1 MTMDDHDSAPAPT
14 LSLEVARRARPFT
27 RGVVLLLVAA
37 LGLAATLGLVAA
49 AGWAYYHPRF
59 EWRRGITYGRRGDVP
74 LVFDVLEPLRPNGL
88 GIVFVVSG
96 GWKSSPDSFQP
107 WLVAP
112 LLRRGYTVLPVY
124 HVPQPAATVMEIVAD
139 VERAV
144 RFIRSRAAELGI
156 DPDRI
161 GVTGGSAGGH
171 LALMLATRGGPG
183 AADALDPIDRES
195 SGVQA
200 VAIFYPVTD
209 LTDLSGSTEDP
220 GDGGP
225 PLHFRPAFA
234 QEPVDM
240 AAWRDV
246 SRALSPLHHVRADLP
261 PILIHHGTADTLVPI
276 GQSQRFRDAART
288 AGSRV
293 ELVEVPGG
301 GHGWAALPLSI
312 PRCAAWFDEHLRP

>member
-1 MTMDDHDSAPAPT
+1 MTTGDHDSALAPT
-14 LSLEVARRARPFT
+14 LPLEVARRTRPFT
-27 RGVVLLLVAA
+27 RAVVFLLLAA
-37 LGLAATLGLVAA
+37 LGVAATLGLVAV

-59 EWRRGITYGRRGDVP
+59 EWRRGIEYGRRGDVP
-74 LVFDVLEPLRPNGL
+74 LVFDVLKPVRPNGL

-96 GWKSSPDSFQP
+96 GWRSAPDSFQP

-124 HVPQPAATVMEIVAD
+124 HVSQPQATVQEIVAD

-144 RFIRSRAAELGI
+144 RFIRSRAADLGI

-171 LALMLATRGGPG
+171 LSLMLATRGGAGPQD
-183 AADALDPIDRES
+183 AADAVDRES

-200 VAIFYPVTD
+200 VAIYYPVTD

-225 PLHFRPAFA
+225 PLHFRPAFD

-240 AAWRDV
+240 EAWREV

-261 PILIHHGTADTLVPI
+261 PILIYHGDADTLVPI
-276 GQSQRFRDAART
+276 EQSRRFRDAART

-301 GHGWAALPLSI
+301 GHGWVTLPLSI

>member
-1 MTMDDHDSAPAPT
+1 MTTGDPDSAPAPT
-14 LSLEVARRARPFT
+14 LPLEVARRARPFA
-27 RGVVLLLVAA
+27 RAVVFVLLSALALAA
-37 LGLAATLGLVAA
+37 VLGLAAV
-49 AGWAYYHPRF
+49 AGWTYYHPRF
-59 EWRRGITYGRRGDVP
+59 EWRRGIEYGRRGGVP
-74 LVFDVLEPLRPNGL
+74 LVFDVVTPARPNGL

-96 GWKSSPDSFQP
+96 GWKSSPDSFKP

-124 HVPQPAATVMEIVAD
+124 HVSQPQATVMEIVAD

-144 RFIRSRAAELGI
+144 RVIRSQAAELGI

-183 AADALDPIDRES
+183 PADADDAIDRES

-209 LTDLSGSTEDP
+209 LTDLAGSTEDP

-240 AAWRDV
+240 ETWRDV
-246 SRALSPLHHVRADLP
+246 SRALSPIHHVRADQP
-261 PILIHHGTADTLVPI
+261 PVLIHHGDADTLVPI
-276 GQSQRFRDAART
+276 EQSRRFRDAARA
-288 AGSRV
+288 AGGRV
-293 ELVEVPGG
+293 ELVEVRGG
-301 GHGWAALPLSI
+301 GHGWLTLPLAI

>member
-1 MTMDDHDSAPAPT
+1 MTGTASSPDPAPS
-14 LSLEVARRARPFT
+14 LPLEVARRARPFT
-27 RGVVLLLVAA
+27 RGIVVLLLAA
-37 LGLAATLGLVAA
+37 LGLAALAGVAA
-49 AGWAYYHPRF
+49 IAGWTYYHPRF
-59 EWRRGITYGRRGDVP
+59 DWRRGLEYGRRGDVP
-74 LVFDVLEPLRPNGL
+74 LHFDVLRPARPNGL
-88 GIVFVVSG
+88 GVVFIVSG
-96 GWKSSPDSFQP
+96 GWKSSPQSFQP

-124 HVPQPAATVMEIVAD
+124 HVPQPEATVMEIASD

-144 RFIRSRAAELGI
+144 RFIRSHAAEIGI

-183 AADALDPIDRES
+183 PADADDPVDRAS

-234 QEPVDM
+234 QDPVDM
-240 AAWRDV
+240 EAWREV
-246 SRALSPLHHVRADLP
+246 SRALSPLHHVRADMP
-261 PILIHHGTADTLVPI
+261 PVLIFHGTNDTLVPLD
-276 GQSQRFRDAART
+276 QSRRFRDAART
-288 AGSRV
+288 AGGLV
-293 ELVEVPGG
+293 DVVEVPGA
-301 GHGWAALPLSI
+301 GHGWPTLPLSV